1 MKILSAFLFKRNCKT
16 QVLGEGSWGQTYA
29 YAKPQRDHQK
39 KEKKKK
45 KKEDKQLSEV
55 QGQYH
60 LVVITFPP
68 SRMEPISS
76 RTKP

>member
-1 MKILSAFLFKRNCKT
+1 MLDKLMLMQSPNEIT
-16 QVLGEGSWGQTYA
+16 
-29 YAKPQRDHQK
+29 
-39 KEKKKK
+39 KKKK
-45 KKEDKQLSEV
+45 KKEGKKLSEAE
-55 QGQYH
+55 GQYH